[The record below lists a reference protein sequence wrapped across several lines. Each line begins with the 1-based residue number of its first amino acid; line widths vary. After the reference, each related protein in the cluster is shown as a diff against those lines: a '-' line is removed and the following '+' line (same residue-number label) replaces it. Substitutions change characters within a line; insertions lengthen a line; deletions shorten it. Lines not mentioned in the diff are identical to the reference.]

1 MNDWEYKLCHTTIV
15 FIRAHKLVDTVVVM
29 LCLIPMLGSTPPSS
43 QCILPQC
50 AGEPGRSADIPTAAT
65 VSSPTHPHTHCCIS
79 RRCKYCIACRRESR
93 NKTLSTTIYHIQCK
107 THHSKIQRG
116 NLKLYHMSVYCVLPY
131 SGRQSYKSS
140 HLVHH
145 AVYVFRFTVHK
156 CIGQV
161 EQSGATLTNII
172 QIQSHGHPVL

>member
-1 MNDWEYKLCHTTIV
+1 MQTYLQQLQYPLPPTHTHIAALAEGVSIALLAGESLGTKHYLPLSTTIY
-15 FIRAHKLVDTVVVM
+15 HY
-29 LCLIPMLGSTPPSS
+29 
-43 QCILPQC
+43 LP
-50 AGEPGRSADIPTAAT
+50 
-65 VSSPTHPHTHCCIS
+65 
-79 RRCKYCIACRRESR
+79 
-93 NKTLSTTIYHIQCK
+93 LSTTIYHIQCK

-116 NLKLYHMSVYCVLPY
+116 NLKLYHMSVYCILPY

-145 AVYVFRFTVHK
+145 AVFRFTVHK